1 MGIESSDE
9 MANFFGMQY
18 LIYRD
23 IETIDDQLK
32 SFSAVTKEQVKEM
45 ADKLKQDNL
54 YLYYIQ

>member
-18 LIYRD
+18 LIYGH